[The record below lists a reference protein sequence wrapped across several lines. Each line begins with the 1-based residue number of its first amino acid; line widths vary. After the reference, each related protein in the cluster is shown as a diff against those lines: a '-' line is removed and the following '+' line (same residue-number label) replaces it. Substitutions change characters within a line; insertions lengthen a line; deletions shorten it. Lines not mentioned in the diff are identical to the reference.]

1 MCVGN
6 KVGCCLI
13 SITTS
18 APPASLLCRL
28 PRNNIFA
35 TKVFNDPLYYNLKES
50 KLLGD
55 GLTLG
60 YNTYINTRSGSVA
73 NTENRYAQAAEKTDI
88 RKQHK
93 RIAWRGK
100 KPQGNSRS
108 CFQEMWCNKNNERL
122 FKKRETK
129 ILLIEGTVTT
139 LYRTKDPY
147 LRSTSTSMNVY
158 TNINTKSLEQ
168 FICLFF

>member
-1 MCVGN
+1 MCVGH

-13 SITTS
+13 SIATS

-35 TKVFNDPLYYNLKES
+35 TIVFNDPLYYNLKES

-73 NTENRYAQAAEKTDI
+73 NTENRYAQAAEKTDM

-100 KPQGNSRS
+100 KPQEILEHAFMKCGVIKTTRGFSRKEK
-108 CFQEMWCNKNNERL
+108 Q
-122 FKKRETK
+122 
-129 ILLIEGTVTT
+129 
-139 LYRTKDPY
+139 
-147 LRSTSTSMNVY
+147 
-158 TNINTKSLEQ
+158 KSSS
-168 FICLFF
+168 